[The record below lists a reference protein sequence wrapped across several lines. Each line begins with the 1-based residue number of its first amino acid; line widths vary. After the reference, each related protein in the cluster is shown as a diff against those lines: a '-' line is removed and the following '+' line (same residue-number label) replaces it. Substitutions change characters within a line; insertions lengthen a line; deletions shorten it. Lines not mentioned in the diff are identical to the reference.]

1 MKKTRS
7 FLFLFSFLF
16 LSSTSVM
23 AQLPVIDAEQL
34 RSYLTGNK
42 KIVLVDSRTSEEY
55 QQAHIPGAI
64 NIMPDQMKDKAARL
78 LKDKTALVIFY
89 CRGMD

>member
-16 LSSTSVM
+16 LSSTTVM
-23 AQLPVIDAEQL
+23 AQFPVIDAEQL
-34 RSYLTGNK
+34 RSYVTGNK
-42 KIVLVDSRTSEEY
+42 KSVLVDSRTSEEY
-55 QQAHIPGAI
+55 QQAHIPEAI
-64 NIMPDQMKDKAARL
+64 NIMPDEMKAKAARL
-78 LKDKTALVIFY
+78 LKDKAALIIFY